1 MYIYIFNICIYI
13 HVYIKIPC
21 IFTYLETPMLLSSSL
36 LKKKGNV
43 ALPSFDITHSS
54 PYGDGSSYLVPPNMV
69 HIKSSLGFMDEN
81 LA

>member
-1 MYIYIFNICIYI
+1 
-13 HVYIKIPC
+13 
-21 IFTYLETPMLLSSSL
+21 MLLPSSL
-36 LKKKGNV
+36 LKKYGNV

-81 LA
+81 LALKKKMETL